1 MMTDAKS
8 SSLWIVFFK
17 DNHRSLQPGF
27 NYNGLMILFLMNH
40 DACYKDHMESY
51 ASQCTSV
58 YIVYIMYR

>member
-40 DACYKDHMESY
+40 DACKENK
-51 ASQCTSV
+51 TSCHTR
-58 YIVYIMYR
+58 YIDMNMSW